1 MSSIFK
7 PLSFHSLL
15 GNHQHLAGVGA
26 RDALDARLIE
36 SAGFD
41 FVWASSFC
49 ISAANCVPDASILS
63 MTQFLDAAR
72 RMKESVTIPV
82 LFDAD
87 TGYGGE
93 NNVEYATQRIC
104 EAGLS
109 GLCIEDKN
117 FPKQTS
123 LLPGASHSL
132 VSVEEFSR
140 KIKAAVA
147 SRSSRDFLVMARTEA
162 LIAGMG
168 ESEALDR
175 SYAYQD
181 AGAEAL
187 LIHSKSESP
196 DEILSFVDAWKG
208 HIPLAIVPTSYPTLT
223 EDRVEELKKIKF
235 VIYGNQAVRAA
246 IKGTQTA
253 LNEIRR
259 ARGAHTLNGQLA
271 EMPTVFALQGERR
284 KETKTLL
291 AEQ

>member
-1 MSSIFK
+1 MSTIPR
-7 PLSFHSLL
+7 PLSFKSLL
-15 GNHQHLAGVGA
+15 HRHPYLAGVGA

-36 SAGFD
+36 STGFE

-63 MTQFLDAAR
+63 MTEFLDAAKKMR
-72 RMKESVTIPV
+72 ASVSIPV

-93 NNVEYATQRIC
+93 RNVEYATRHIS

-109 GLCIEDKN
+109 GLCIEDKC

-132 VSVEEFSR
+132 VSSAEFCR
-140 KIKAAVA
+140 KIKAALNA
-147 SRSSRDFLVMARTEA
+147 RLSSDFLIMARTEA
-162 LIAGMG
+162 LIAGLG
-168 ESEALDR
+168 ESEALER
-175 SYAYQD
+175 GYAYQD

-196 DEILSFVDAWKG
+196 DEILSFVSAWKG
-208 HIPLAIVPTSYPTLT
+208 DIPLAIVPTSYPSLT
-223 EDRVEELKKIKF
+223 EDKVKELGKIGF

-246 IKGTQTA
+246 ITGTQAA
-253 LNEIRR
+253 LVEIRK

-271 EMPTVFALQGERR
+271 EMSTILSLQGDQ
-284 KETKTLL
+284 K
-291 AEQ
+291 